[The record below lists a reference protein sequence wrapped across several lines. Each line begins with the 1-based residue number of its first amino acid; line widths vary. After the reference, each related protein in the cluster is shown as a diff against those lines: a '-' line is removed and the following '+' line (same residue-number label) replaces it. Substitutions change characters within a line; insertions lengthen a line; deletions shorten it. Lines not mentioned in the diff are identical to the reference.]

1 MTAHA
6 PREETAACLA
16 ALEAALAGGDPP
28 ALARMSPPAL
38 DDALRALAKR
48 HGAASLPLLERL
60 AGTAPDKDHRRAVR
74 RALYRLEQSG
84 LRPPRAA
91 AAAPAPWWPTPS
103 PCTSASAPSR
113 RPSSRA
119 GAN

>member
-1 MTAHA
+1 MTAPA

-28 ALARMSPPAL
+28 ALARVSPPAL

-60 AGTAPDKDHRRAVR
+60 AR
-74 RALYRLEQSG
+74 SG
-84 LRPPRAA
+84 
-91 AAAPAPWWPTPS
+91 
-103 PCTSASAPSR
+103 APSTGS
-113 RPSSRA
+113 SSRA
-119 GAN
+119 SARRGPRTPRPRARW

>member
-1 MTAHA
+1 MTVPA

-28 ALARMSPPAL
+28 ALARVSPPAL

-60 AGTAPDKDHRRAVR
+60 AGAAPDKDHRRAVR

-84 LRPPRAA
+84 LRPPRAR
-91 AAAPAPWWPTPS
+91 W
-103 PCTSASAPSR
+103 
-113 RPSSRA
+113 
-119 GAN
+119 